1 MRPTWAEIS
10 LTALRHNFRTIQ
22 DFVAPGA
29 TVLAVVKADAYGHGA
44 AECARALEAEGACW
58 FGVSSTE
65 EGVCLRQAGIKGRIL
80 LMSGFWRAEEQAIVE
95 HDLTAAVW
103 DLGHIELLEAAAR
116 KFHPSPH
123 AKTPRDEDSDRDA
136 GHPVPVHLKID
147 TGMARLGINRNAIG
161 EFAEVLKQ
169 AEDVTLEGAFSHF
182 ASAEVL
188 DSPAVSAQLQRFD
201 SAVAALHQNGLD
213 PVYLH
218 MANSAALATRPN
230 TWKNMVRP
238 GISLYGYYLPFTTAG
253 SNAPDPSH
261 ELPVKPVLSWKT
273 RILALRDVPAHS
285 PISYNGTYVTQAPA
299 RIAVLP
305 VGYADGL
312 SRHLSSSGAGRGRVI
327 VRGEY
332 AAIVGTVTMDMT
344 MIDVTGIPA
353 EAGDE
358 VILIGASGSKS
369 ITARDLASHAQT
381 IPYEILCGI
390 SKRVCRKY
398 VE

>member
-1 MRPTWAEIS
+1 VRPTWAEIS
-10 LTALRHNFRTIQ
+10 LTALRHNFRTVQ

-44 AECARALEAEGACW
+44 AECARALEAEGALW
-58 FGVSSTE
+58 FGVSSTD
-65 EGVCLRQAGIKGRIL
+65 EGVCLRQAGISGRIL
-80 LMSGFWRAEEQAIVE
+80 LMSGFWRGEEQAIVE

-103 DLGHIELLEAAAR
+103 NWGHIELLEDAAR
-116 KFHPSPH
+116 KFQPR
-123 AKTPRDEDSDRDA
+123 AKTARGRAS
-136 GHPVPVHLKID
+136 HPVPVHLKID
-147 TGMARLGINRNAIG
+147 TGMARLGIHPNGVA
-161 EFAEVLKQ
+161 EFADVIKQ
-169 AEDVTLEGAFSHF
+169 AEHVTVEGAFSHF

-188 DSPAVSAQLQRFD
+188 DSPAVGAQVEHFD
-201 SAVAALHQNGLD
+201 SAVAALHQRGLH

-218 MANSAALATRPN
+218 LANSAALATRPN

-238 GISLYGYYLPFTTAG
+238 GISLYGYYLPFT
-253 SNAPDPSH
+253 SVISSAPDPSH

-273 RILALRDVPAHS
+273 RILALRDVREGS
-285 PISYNGTYVTQAPA
+285 PISYNGTYVTPAPA

-312 SRHLSSSGAGRGRVI
+312 SRHLSSSGTGRGRVM
-327 VRGEY
+327 VRGDY

-353 EAGDE
+353 DVGDE
-358 VILIGASGSKS
+358 VILIGASGNKR
-369 ITARDLASHAQT
+369 ITAWELASHAQT

-390 SKRVCRKY
+390 SKRVCRKC

>member
-44 AECARALEAEGACW
+44 AECARSLEAQGARW
-58 FGVSSTE
+58 FGVSSAE
-65 EGVCLRQAGIKGRIL
+65 EGVCLREAGIKGRIL
-80 LMSGFWRAEEQAIVE
+80 LMSGFWRGEEQAIVE

-103 DLGHIELLEAAAR
+103 DWGHIELLETAACKLNR
-116 KFHPSPH
+116 GSS
-123 AKTPRDEDSDRDA
+123 R
-136 GHPVPVHLKID
+136 VPVHLKID
-147 TGMARLGINRNAIG
+147 TGMARLGIDPAATA
-161 EFAEVLKQ
+161 EFAKVIKQ
-169 AEDVTLEGAFSHF
+169 AAHVTLEGAFSHF
-182 ASAEVL
+182 ASAEVP
-188 DSPAVSAQLQRFD
+188 DSPAVDRQLERFD
-201 SAVAALHQNGLD
+201 SAVAALHQRGQH
-213 PVYLH
+213 PAYLH
-218 MANSAALATRPN
+218 MANSAALATRPK

-238 GISLYGYYLPFTTAG
+238 GISLYGYYLPFTSAG
-253 SNAPDPSH
+253 SSAPDPSH

-285 PISYNGTYVTQAPA
+285 PVSYNGTYVTPAPA

-312 SRHLSSSGAGRGRVI
+312 SRHLSSSGTARGRVI

-332 AAIVGTVTMDMT
+332 APIVGTVTMDMT

-358 VILIGASGSKS
+358 VTLIGASGSKR
-369 ITARDLASHAQT
+369 ITAWELASHART
-381 IPYEILCGI
+381 IPYEVLCGI

>member
-44 AECARALEAEGACW
+44 AECARALEAEGALW

-65 EGVCLRQAGIKGRIL
+65 EGACLRRAGITGRIL
-80 LMSGFWRAEEQAIVE
+80 LMSGFWRGEEQTIVE
-95 HDLTAAVW
+95 HDLIAAVW
-103 DLGHIELLEAAAR
+103 DWSHIELLENAAR
-116 KFHPSPH
+116 SFHRGTS
-123 AKTPRDEDSDRDA
+123 
-136 GHPVPVHLKID
+136 HPVPVHLKID
-147 TGMARLGINRNAIG
+147 TGMARLGINPAAIA
-161 EFAEVLKQ
+161 EFAEVLKH
-169 AEDVTLEGAFSHF
+169 AEHVTLEGAFSHF

-188 DSPAVSAQLQRFD
+188 VSPALDAQIERFD
-201 SAVAALHQNGLD
+201 AAVAALHQHGLH

-218 MANSAALATRPN
+218 MANSAALATRPK

-238 GISLYGYYLPFTTAG
+238 GISLYGYYLPFT
-253 SNAPDPSH
+253 SMISSAPDPSH

-273 RILALRDVPAHS
+273 RILALRDVSEHT

-312 SRHLSSSGAGRGRVI
+312 SRHLSSRGRVI
-327 VRGEY
+327 VRGDY
-332 AAIVGTVTMDMT
+332 AAIVGAVTMDMT
-344 MIDVTGIPA
+344 MVDVTGIPA
-353 EAGDE
+353 DVGDE
-358 VILIGASGSKS
+358 VTLIGESGGRR
-369 ITARDLASHAQT
+369 ITAWELASHAQT